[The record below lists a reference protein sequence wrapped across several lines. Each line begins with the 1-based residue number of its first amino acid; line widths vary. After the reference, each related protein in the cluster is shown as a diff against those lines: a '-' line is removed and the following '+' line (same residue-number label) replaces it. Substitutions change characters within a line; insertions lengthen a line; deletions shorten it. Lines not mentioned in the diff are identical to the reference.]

1 MARIQARRFL
11 IDGRVQGVGYRDF
24 ARRAATELG
33 VKGWAKN
40 LADGRVEVLANGSAE
55 QLDTFEGRLR
65 IGPRFADV
73 RTVEVHEEAVLNL
86 GSFEIR

>member
-1 MARIQARRFL
+1 
-11 IDGRVQGVGYRDF
+11 
-24 ARRAATELG
+24 LG

-40 LADGRVEVLANGSAE
+40 LADGRVEVLANGSSE
-55 QLDTFEGRLR
+55 QLDAFEARLR
-65 IGPRFADV
+65 MGPRFADV